1 MDMKKYAGEIFVR
14 IDYVRDGARRKQI
27 AAVKE
32 GKYDKADVVFE
43 TGETL
48 SLNATNTR
56 TLIGAYGRDSDG
68 WIGKEIE
75 LYAGEVKVQDKMQP
89 AVLVRPVSHSRKGG
103 SVEGKT
109 IVDNTDSESD

>member
-1 MDMKKYAGEIFVR
+1 VFIKLAD
-14 IDYVRDGARRKQI
+14 VRDRALRMQI

-32 GKYDKADVVFE
+32 GQYQKPDVVFE

-56 TLIGAYGRDSDG
+56 ILMRAYGTDSDH

-75 LYAGEVKVQDKMQP
+75 LYVGEVEFQKKMQP
-89 AVLVRPVSHSRKGG
+89 TVKVRPLSAPHNGGNLKSSSRDFDDD
-103 SVEGKT
+103 
-109 IVDNTDSESD
+109 IPY